1 MSGEFLT
8 SRDMWAIQRE
18 LGIAQA
24 RDEALAKELAEIR
37 TSLSRLS
44 SEIGAHE
51 GRMIA
56 QMGSLRAELITEA
69 DRAAHKMHSELRD
82 LSAKVDEQG
91 RQSSRLLLI
100 VAAIA
105 GAALG
110 LEGLSKL
117 GLL

>member
-1 MSGEFLT
+1 MSDFLT

-44 SEIGAHE
+44 TEIGAHE
-51 GRMIA
+51 SRMIA
-56 QMGSLRAELITEA
+56 QMGSLRAELITET
-69 DRAAHKMHSELRD
+69 DRAGHKMHLELRD
-82 LSAKVDEQG
+82 LSAKVDDQG